1 MKKNNSD
8 SIMQVKC
15 YFLKAFLCIAAFA
28 LLQNITEIVFF
39 YLSWNKWFCHSG
51 KKNDEFIKYPVFK
64 NMISMLA

>member
-39 YLSWNKWFCHSG
+39 YLS
-51 KKNDEFIKYPVFK
+51 
-64 NMISMLA
+64 